1 MKIGQRLQGKEPLA
15 IDERV
20 CRLIYVTQF
29 EVCRRIGHTFL
40 HFTLVSLS
48 LCLSYPNERKR
59 WLSEAL
65 NVVLGGSIPRRFEN
79 LEVHY

>member
-48 LCLSYPNERKR
+48 LIQMKE
-59 WLSEAL
+59 
-65 NVVLGGSIPRRFEN
+65 NVGFLK
-79 LEVHY
+79 L